1 MPLYPLSTLAATIDG
16 TGISAPPYSDIYQS
30 LIASFQGI
38 YGSDIYIAPD
48 SQDGQWLAIL
58 AQTIYDSNQAAI
70 ACFQSFSPSYAQGAG
85 LSSLVKING
94 LTRLAASNSTVDQVI
109 IGQAGTIIQ
118 NGVTKDAQS
127 NLWSLP
133 ALVTIPL
140 SGTITVLGTCQ
151 TVGAITPSLNSVNT
165 IFTPTL
171 GWQSVTNLTSGAP
184 GNPVESDPALR
195 VRQTSSVALPSLTV
209 LSGIVGAIEN
219 LAGVIAV
226 KAYENDTNATDSNGL
241 PHNTISFVVEGGD
254 PLAIAGTIAGKKT
267 PGAGT
272 YGTTA
277 EVILDS
283 VGVPH
288 TINFFRPSVQN
299 IAVAIT
305 LVRGIGYTT
314 AIGVEIQT
322 AVAAYING
330 LAIGQNV
337 LFTRL
342 FMPANLNGSTD
353 SLSYEVTAMTIGLV
367 GGSLVAAD
375 YAVGFTGLAQCNS
388 SNVVLTTI

>member
-58 AQTIYDSNQAAI
+58 AQTIYDSNQATV

-94 LTRLAASNSTVDQVI
+94 LSRLAASNSTVDQVI

-118 NGVTKDAQS
+118 NGVTKDTQS

-165 IFTPTL
+165 IFTPAL
-171 GWQSVTNLTSGAP
+171 GWQSVTNLTAGAP
-184 GNPVESDPALR
+184 GAPVETDPELR
-195 VRQTSSVALPSLTV
+195 IRQTSSTALPSITV
-209 LSGIVGAIEN
+209 MAGIVGTIEN
-219 LAGVIAV
+219 LAGVTAV
-226 KAYENDTNATDSNGL
+226 HAYENDTSVTDANGL
-241 PHNTISFVVEGGD
+241 PHNSISLVVEGGD
-254 PLAIAGTIAGKKT
+254 PVQIATSIMLKKS

-272 YGTTA
+272 YGTTV
-277 EVILDS
+277 EVIIDS
-283 VGVPH
+283 VGIPN
-288 TINFFRPSVQN
+288 TINFFRPSVSN

-305 LVRGIGYTT
+305 LTPLAGYT
-314 AIGVEIQT
+314 AVIGAKVQS
-322 AVAAYING
+322 AVAAYINS

-337 LFTRL
+337 LLTRL
-342 FMPANLNGSTD
+342 FMPANLNGLPD
-353 SLSYEVTAMTIGLV
+353 SLTYEITALALGLV
-367 GGSLVAAD
+367 GSTLVAAD
-375 YAVGFTGLAQCNS
+375 YMVGFMGLAQCTA
-388 SNVVLTTI
+388 SNVTLTT